1 MKKQLSLTFATLFI
15 LVSAAACI
23 TITVD
28 KTAVKDGFYEDYQP
42 PASAQPRGTF
52 TYSADQSAV
61 MQELGIPTRFSIII
75 GQNNRL
81 ETWHYDTRGY
91 SVAFM
96 NGTKTSERTVPA
108 QYRDNMYATTYTPGQ
123 FYAGMGV
130 NEIVL
135 ATGRREFQLSTIEAQ
150 SFEQRLMHLEGLA
163 VGLQDGS
170 INYVKTYPALSE
182 RRLAAAEFAPVSV
195 LTPEESA
202 NQGQHEYLIVVYENN
217 EFIES
222 YNVTVNISFENDT
235 LCIEMEGDNFCFVKV
250 AENHYQSTDVL
261 TNMYVILDG
270 FIWNLDDE
278 ISEME
283 VLFSRV
289 DD

>member
-1 MKKQLSLTFATLFI
+1 MKKHFSIILTSLSILFFAA
-15 LVSAAACI
+15 SCI

-75 GQNNRL
+75 GQDNRL

-96 NGTKTSERTVPA
+96 NGARTSERTVPA

-130 NEIVL
+130 NEIIL
-135 ATGRREFQLSTIEAQ
+135 ATGRREFQLSTIEGQ

-170 INYVKTYPALSE
+170 INYVETYPALSE
-182 RRLAAAEFAPVSV
+182 RRLTAAEFVPISV

-202 NQGQHEYLIVVYENN
+202 NQGQHEYMVVMYEDNGWV
-217 EFIES
+217 ES
-222 YNVTVNISFENDT
+222 SNMIIDVNF
-235 LCIEMEGDNFCFVKV
+235 EGDGFCMDLDGEMVCFERVSQ
-250 AENHYQSTDVL
+250 NYYQTTDVL
-261 TNMYVILDG
+261 TELTMILDG
-270 FIWNLDDE
+270 FIWTWEDE
-278 ISEME
+278 GSLIDIY
-283 VLFSRV
+283 FSRV
-289 DD
+289 GD

>member
-96 NGTKTSERTVPA
+96 NGAKTSERTVPA

-170 INYVKTYPALSE
+170 INYVETYPALSE
-182 RRLAAAEFAPVSV
+182 RRLTAAEFAPVSV

-202 NQGQHEYLIVVYENN
+202 NQGQHEYMIVMYEDDQWVETSNMIIDVK
-217 EFIES
+217 F
-222 YNVTVNISFENDT
+222 
-235 LCIEMEGDNFCFVKV
+235 EGDGVCMDLEGETVCFERVSQ
-250 AENHYQSTDVL
+250 NYYQTTDVL
-261 TNMYVILDG
+261 TELSMILDG
-270 FIWNLDDE
+270 FIWFWEDE
-278 ISEME
+278 GIITDIY
-283 VLFSRV
+283 FSRV

>member
-150 SFEQRLMHLEGLA
+150 SFEQRLLHLEGLA

-170 INYVKTYPALSE
+170 INYVETYPALSE
-182 RRLAAAEFAPVSV
+182 RRLTAAEFAPVSV

-202 NQGQHEYLIVVYENN
+202 NQGQHEYMIVMYEDDQWVETSNMIIDVK
-217 EFIES
+217 F
-222 YNVTVNISFENDT
+222 
-235 LCIEMEGDNFCFVKV
+235 EGDGVCMDLEGETVCFERVSQ
-250 AENHYQSTDVL
+250 NYYQTTDVL
-261 TNMYVILDG
+261 TELSMILDG
-270 FIWNLDDE
+270 FIWFWEDE
-278 ISEME
+278 GIITDIY
-283 VLFSRV
+283 FSRV

>member
-1 MKKQLSLTFATLFI
+1 MKKHLSLTLAALFI

-28 KTAVKDGFYEDYQP
+28 KTAVKDGYYEDYQP
-42 PASAQPRGTF
+42 PASAQPLGTF

-61 MQELGIPTRFSIII
+61 MQELGIPTRFSILF
-75 GQNNRL
+75 GRDNRL

-91 SVAFM
+91 AVAFM
-96 NGTKTSERTVPA
+96 NGTKTSERKVPA

-130 NEIVL
+130 NEIIL

-163 VGLQDGS
+163 VGLQDGT
-170 INYVKTYPALSE
+170 INYIETYPALSE
-182 RRLAAAEFAPVSV
+182 RRLTAAEFAPVSV

-202 NQGQHEYLIVVYENN
+202 NQGQHEYMIVMYEDDQWVETSNMIIDVK
-217 EFIES
+217 F
-222 YNVTVNISFENDT
+222 
-235 LCIEMEGDNFCFVKV
+235 EGDRVCMDLDGETICFERVSQ
-250 AENHYQSTDVL
+250 NYYQTTDVL
-261 TNMYVILDG
+261 TELSMILDG
-270 FIWNLDDE
+270 FIWFWEDE
-278 ISEME
+278 GIITDIY
-283 VLFSRV
+283 FSRV